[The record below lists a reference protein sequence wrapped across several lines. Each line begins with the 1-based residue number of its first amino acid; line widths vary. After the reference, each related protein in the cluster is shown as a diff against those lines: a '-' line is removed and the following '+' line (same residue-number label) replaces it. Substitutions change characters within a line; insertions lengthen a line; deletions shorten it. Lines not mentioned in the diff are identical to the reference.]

1 VEYGTSRAVFAA
13 FGDPYAGLNFA
24 DVPTPSVIEVVFGLF
39 GLPLGAGIVEELVY
53 RGYPLPPMIAL
64 SEAAGWA
71 ADRGVGLRAPS
82 TWVSRWRR
90 TGVLLWNAVS
100 R

>member
-53 RGYPLPPMIAL
+53 RGYPLPRMVAL

-71 ADRGVGLRAPS
+71 C
-82 TWVSRWRR
+82 
-90 TGVLLWNAVS
+90 
-100 R
+100 